1 MTTKKKTKTNGRIK
15 ETVEKAKNDLNCG
28 TPYTD
33 PRKVSGETTTTI
45 TATAKDNDPFDFD
58 FLWKETDEGTTD
70 EGKGKHKLAQDI
82 LIRLIDFNLNQLSR
96 RDVDK
101 VLIYDNPAEY
111 TASVVNE
118 LYERIKR

>member
-1 MTTKKKTKTNGRIK
+1 MATKKTTKTNGRIK

-33 PRKVSGETTTTI
+33 PNEVGGETTTTTTT
-45 TATAKDNDPFDFD
+45 TADDNDPFDFD
-58 FLWKETDEGTTD
+58 FLWKETDEGTMD
-70 EGKGKHKLAQDI
+70 EGKGKRELAKDV
-82 LIRLIDFNLNQLSR
+82 LIRLIDFNLKQLSR

-111 TASVVNE
+111 AAEVVNE
-118 LYERIKR
+118 LYKRMNK